1 MKIAHV
7 PGELERRPRA
17 VAIGTFDG
25 VHVGHRAVV
34 RAAVERGPLPTV
46 VTFHPHP
53 REVLG
58 YQVSLLATLERRLE
72 LLAKLG
78 VEETLVVEFTPQ
90 VAALEAEEFA
100 RSYLDAIGAEVVVAG
115 VSFHFGSGRRGDFA
129 LLESLGFATEVV
141 PIIDGVSSTEI
152 RRLLAA
158 GDVRAVAP
166 LLGRPAEA
174 DGIVVSGDARGGTLG
189 FPTANLRIDPALL
202 VPAFG
207 IYAGAAGEYRAAVS
221 IGVNPHYGG
230 AERRIEAYLLD
241 FNGDLYGKRLVVELW
256 ERLRD
261 EQVFGNEQEL
271 VAQIERDVAAAR
283 AATRPEIS

>member
-1 MKIAHV
+1 LRVANA

-34 RAAVERGPLPTV
+34 RTAVDRGPAPTV

-72 LLAKLG
+72 LLAELG
-78 VEETLVVEFTPQ
+78 VEQTLVVEFTPQ
-90 VAALEAEEFA
+90 VAALEAAEFA
-100 RSYLDAIGAEVVVAG
+100 RSYLEAIGAEVVVAG
-115 VSFHFGSGRRGDFA
+115 ESFRFGSGRRGDFA
-129 LLESLGFATEVV
+129 LLENLGFATEVV
-141 PIIDGVSSTEI
+141 PIIEGVSSTEI
-152 RRLLAA
+152 RHLIAA
-158 GDVRAVAP
+158 GAVRDVAP
-166 LLGRPAEA
+166 LLGRPAEV
-174 DGIVVSGDARGGTLG
+174 DGTVVSGDARGGTLG
-189 FPTANLRIDPALL
+189 FPTANLRADPALL

-207 IYAGAAGEYRAAVS
+207 IYAGAAGEHRAAIS

-230 AERRIEAYLLD
+230 AERRIEAYLLE
-241 FNGDLYGKRLVVELW
+241 FEGDLYGERLVVELW

-261 EQVFGNEQEL
+261 EQVFGNEREL
-271 VAQIERDVAAAR
+271 VKQIERDVAATR
-283 AATRPEIS
+283 AATRP